1 MNQEK
6 ARALARQTG
15 DWTINEIEA
24 IDQFLEALYQERLC
38 MIFTTGEIAGLLKKA
53 EDETRKKEGISAYC
67 ECGAYSE
74 LEGLA
79 GQGLFQIARIAE
91 KARIFIQIPMTYCP
105 ACGKRIKKP
114 TKGDK

>member
-6 ARALARQTG
+6 ARALARKCG
-15 DWTINEIEA
+15 EWAINEIQA
-24 IDQFLEALYQERLC
+24 IDEFLECLYEERLC
-38 MIFTTGEIAGLLKKA
+38 MIFTTGEMAGLLKKV
-53 EDETRKKEGISAYC
+53 EDEVRKKEGISAYC
-67 ECGAYSE
+67 ECGVYLE

-114 TKGDK
+114 EKEKK